1 MEGRLGEDR
10 AQIISNAIQNDNFA
24 VGSDGWL
31 DSHHVTKDEYEAFLE
46 YAVRLAKMYDWREVN
61 SEVGSVEVGLTFTSH
76 SGKVGSEEEKWTVF
90 APQTDTARIMRV
102 AETGRVTAVLTPE
115 QMPLLLDEGMGVFDM
130 ETGEVIRG

>member
-1 MEGRLGEDR
+1 MQGRLGEDR
-10 AQIISNAIQNDNFA
+10 AQIILNAIHNDPTFFL
-24 VGSDGWL
+24 SDGWCE
-31 DSHHVTKDEYEAFLE
+31 DHNVTKDECETFLE
-46 YAVRLAKMYDWREVN
+46 YGLRLAKMYDWRAVN

-90 APQTDTARIMRV
+90 APQTDTTRIMRV

-115 QMPLLLDEGMGVFDM
+115 QMPLPLDEGMGVFDM